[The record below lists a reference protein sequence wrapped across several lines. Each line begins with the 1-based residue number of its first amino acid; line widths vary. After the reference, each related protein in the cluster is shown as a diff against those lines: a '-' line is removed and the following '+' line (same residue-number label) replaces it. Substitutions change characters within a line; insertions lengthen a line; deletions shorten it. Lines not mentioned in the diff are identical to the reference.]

1 MLSVGEEV
9 RGAIRGAMNCDD
21 ERAVGL
27 LKSVCGVTGKKC
39 QSCYDGIVG
48 KLYFE
53 RLHPFSGLADQRKG
67 TKGNLVSFSIW
78 KDRNDLFIRFQTTG
92 ATQFEARLRYARM
105 ALGKDGFCPS
115 NPDIVEEP
123 PERGRMLYLC
133 ITLIARAVSK
143 GNSSPFCLYETS
155 TYQSAPYMCV

>member
-21 ERAVGL
+21 ERAAGL
-27 LKSVCGVTGKKC
+27 LKSVCGVTGKKR

-67 TKGNLVSFSIW
+67 TKGNLVSFSIS
-78 KDRNDLFIRFQTTG
+78 KDHSDLFIRFQTTG
-92 ATQFEARLRYARM
+92 ATQLEARERFPRM
-105 ALGKDGFCPS
+105 ARGKDGFCPS

-123 PERGRMLYLC
+123 PEREQIL
-133 ITLIARAVSK
+133 
-143 GNSSPFCLYETS
+143 
-155 TYQSAPYMCV
+155 